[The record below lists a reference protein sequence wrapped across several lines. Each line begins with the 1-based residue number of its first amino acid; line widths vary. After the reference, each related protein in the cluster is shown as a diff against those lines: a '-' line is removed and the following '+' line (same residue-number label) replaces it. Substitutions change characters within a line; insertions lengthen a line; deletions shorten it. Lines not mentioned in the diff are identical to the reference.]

1 MTERIEFIEVHPM
14 RGHSRGEWYATVD
27 DIVESEDDAEYW
39 ALFGVTHRGNKHCLG
54 EFPTKKAALSAERGT
69 GLLRAD
75 GLIDAR
81 GLAKTEPRKVVQIEV
96 VSDPAEPTMI
106 DLFALCGDGS
116 VWRRGIGR
124 RRGEGLMEDRW
135 EPVSLDGIDDA
146 KPASG
151 PGSQPASILARPDD
165 GRRK

>member
-14 RGHSRGEWYATVD
+14 CGHSRGEWYATVD
-27 DIVESEDDAEYW
+27 DIVDSEDDAEYW

-69 GLLRAD
+69 GLLRRD

-81 GLAKTEPRKVVQIEV
+81 GLAKTEPRKIIQIEV
-96 VSDPAEPTMI
+96 VSDPEEPTMI
-106 DLFALCGDGS
+106 DLFALCSDGS
-116 VWRRGIGR
+116 VWRRGIGL

-135 EPVSLDGIDDA
+135 APVSLDGIDGEEASSGRGNQPTSLLRGPD
-146 KPASG
+146 KKRPA
-151 PGSQPASILARPDD
+151 
-165 GRRK
+165 